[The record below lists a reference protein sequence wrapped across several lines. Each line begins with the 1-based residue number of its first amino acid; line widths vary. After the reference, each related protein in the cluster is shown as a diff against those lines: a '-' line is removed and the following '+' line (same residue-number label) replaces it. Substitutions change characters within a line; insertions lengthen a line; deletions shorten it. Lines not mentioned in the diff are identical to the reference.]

1 MYRALIVGLGLIVL
15 VACVASA
22 IHAAALPIAIAIV
35 ACLVLGFLWLIDY
48 PSDKKKPP

>member
-1 MYRALIVGLGLIVL
+1 MFRALLVGLGLLVL

-35 ACLVLGFLWLIDY
+35 ACLVLGVLWLIDY
-48 PSDKKKPP
+48 PSDRRKPP